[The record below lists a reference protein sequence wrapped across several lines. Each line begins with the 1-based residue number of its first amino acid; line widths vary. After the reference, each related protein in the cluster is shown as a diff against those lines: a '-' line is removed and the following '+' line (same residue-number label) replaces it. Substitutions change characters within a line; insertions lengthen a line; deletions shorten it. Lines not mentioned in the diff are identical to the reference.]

1 MPLELVKAEPA
12 RERTAR
18 DLPILT
24 IDKLVVITVT
34 MLICYNALHFN

>member
-18 DLPILT
+18 DLPILN
-24 IDKLVVITVT
+24 IDKLAVITAM
-34 MLICYNALHFN
+34 MLICYNGLQFN